1 MTIFPSQF
9 FKLEISAI
17 SLSLPQWG
25 TESYPVLQ
33 SGNIKQKQPLWSYFH
48 DCSSVRQKQWICT
61 VPDPCQWEH
70 TFLPPPMAT
79 PSVFFGVSNYHSE
92 RWDRRQI
99 FNRQAIT
106 GVNTVPLHLLQIQG
120 TVTAHTGALL
130 TQWNRLGTPSGGQT
144 DCGPVFRIWTTWR
157 YKTAIRHRPD
167 LYEAFIANTG
177 SLYHKHMPAH
187 EIRLQKNPN
196 NLTRTKSFPG
206 VHLYLLPRLGICVAV
221 FLVPLYFFMAMNKHN
236 STFSG
241 MLISP
246 RR

>member
-1 MTIFPSQF
+1 
-9 FKLEISAI
+9 
-17 SLSLPQWG
+17 
-25 TESYPVLQ
+25 
-33 SGNIKQKQPLWSYFH
+33 
-48 DCSSVRQKQWICT
+48 
-61 VPDPCQWEH
+61 
-70 TFLPPPMAT
+70 MAT

-144 DCGPVFRIWTTWR
+144 DCFRIWTTWCC
-157 YKTAIRHRPD
+157 KAAIQHRPD

-187 EIRLQKNPN
+187 EIRPQKNPN
-196 NLTRTKSFPG
+196 YLTRTKSFPG
-206 VHLYLLPRLGICVAV
+206 VHLYLLPRLGMCGAV
-221 FLVPLYFFMAMNKHN
+221 FLVSLYFFMAWTSTTLPLTACLFHLGNKAPGCNN
-236 STFSG
+236 SRIFE
-241 MLISP
+241 MERKISNWSKGAL
-246 RR
+246 